1 LTLDKYKDWIYKKT
15 EPIVRF
21 IGDRITPNQISLL
34 SILCAFLAGL
44 LIFISRL
51 NVFFL
56 WISLF
61 FIFLNGFL
69 DIIDGGLARYLHI
82 ESRRGDFLDHIL
94 DRYSDIF
101 MLSGVF
107 FAGYCSPET
116 LGYLVSEL
124 IGISAIVGVLLTSYV
139 ATQAEAVGL
148 KRNYGGL
155 LGRSDRIII
164 LSIFIILQALI
175 GEIGG
180 IDMLTFM
187 MIFFAIVC
195 NITAIQR
202 FFYAW
207 KRLN

>member
-69 DIIDGGLARYLHI
+69 DIIDGGL
-82 ESRRGDFLDHIL
+82 
-94 DRYSDIF
+94 
-101 MLSGVF
+101 V
-107 FAGYCSPET
+107 
-116 LGYLVSEL
+116 
-124 IGISAIVGVLLTSYV
+124 
-139 ATQAEAVGL
+139 
-148 KRNYGGL
+148 
-155 LGRSDRIII
+155 
-164 LSIFIILQALI
+164 
-175 GEIGG
+175 
-180 IDMLTFM
+180 
-187 MIFFAIVC
+187 
-195 NITAIQR
+195 
-202 FFYAW
+202 
-207 KRLN
+207 